1 MDLNELIIKT
11 ETQRNTVIE
20 LIQDPK
26 KTVDELDK
34 EMAVERFL
42 KGFLDDLKRLR
53 ESQNSSTSKSALP
66 ISDVGGTFTTRAI
79 IKSLDSFRSVQEA
92 KEWFKLFY

>member
-11 ETQRNTVIE
+11 ETQRNTVLE

-42 KGFLDDLKRLR
+42 KGFLDDLKACA
-53 ESQNSSTSKSALP
+53 SQKPDTSESALP
-66 ISDVGGTFTTRAI
+66 ISDVVKRCPHCGEKVGYLNY
-79 IKSLDSFRSVQEA
+79 KKHLYMSCVDE
-92 KEWFKLFY
+92 